1 MCYLRGNLVRGFLK
15 HKIQWGKGK
24 VKGDGL
30 VQFGKE
36 GLLGDLIAALQ
47 YLKEGYKHEGY

>member
-36 GLLGDLIAALQ
+36 GLLGDLIAAFQ